1 MSAADQRQKASVGGP
16 SSVLPARA
24 ARGAGGLRFRRRR
37 PANFLELIHDALA
50 DWSRT
55 LRLVVLALTA
65 ALCAASVIFVIQLH
79 ADRWGSVVAV
89 AISVTAGIAA
99 GRLRIGGRS
108 PPEPPDQ
115 R

>member
-16 SSVLPARA
+16 SSVSPARA
-24 ARGAGGLRFRRRR
+24 APGAGGRGFRRR
-37 PANFLELIHDALA
+37 PANFLELVHDALA

-89 AISVTAGIAA
+89 AISVTAAIAA

-108 PPEPPDQ
+108 PREPPGQ

>member
-1 MSAADQRQKASVGGP
+1 MSAADQRQKVSVSRP
-16 SSVLPARA
+16 SSVLPART
-24 ARGAGGLRFRRRR
+24 ARGFSRR
-37 PANFLELIHDALA
+37 PANWLELVHDALA

-89 AISVTAGIAA
+89 AVSVTAAIAA

-108 PPEPPDQ
+108 PPKPPGQ